1 MSEDSKGEA
10 MNKIDKMW
18 TALADHQPAPSYAK
32 AWAKMLEERTAEA
45 SYKAACVAAD
55 VAAGSPPL
63 SADAVRAAAAEAAA
77 YAAVEVARSAE
88 AEKDL
93 RKVNAELLEAL
104 KTALHASWDGPMPD
118 YARDKAC
125 AAIANAEG
133 VK

>member
-1 MSEDSKGEA
+1 
-10 MNKIDKMW
+10 MW
-18 TALADHQPAPSYAK
+18 TALERYQPFAEQHGFGDAWQK
-32 AWAKMLEERTAEA
+32 MIKERTQEAAWA
-45 SYKAACVAAD
+45 AAD
-55 VAAGSPPL
+55 AAW
-63 SADAVRAAAAEAAA
+63 AAA
-77 YAAVEVARSAE
+77 YAAARAEEAAEAAEEARAAE